1 MNRPGRS
8 NALILFVFL
17 VLSTI
22 VYAYDFL
29 TDAGD
34 SVGYGKYLGEN
45 ITAQNQSLM
54 ILTGTTGYVPGTAS
68 NDGGYGQSV
77 SESTG
82 AENDGASGA
91 SITAGVS
98 GDGTMLSDVPVNL
111 MDIKGIKNM
120 NLAGNLTDYN
130 ILTTE
135 YYNIDSKTYI
145 SKNELNGEYLA
156 GKDMSIDMSENGYQ
170 VLIYHTHASEAFAD
184 SDGSIE
190 DTIVGTGE
198 YLAELLNKRYG
209 INVYHDTTVYD
220 MAGGTLD
227 RSLAYDYAREGVK
240 KILEEHPEISVVIDL
255 HRDGVADDVHLVTEV
270 NGKPTA
276 RIMFLNGI
284 SRTREQGNLD
294 YLKNTY
300 IEDNLAFSLQ
310 LFLTAKANYG
320 DYMRKLMVKS
330 YRYNLDLRGRSLLVE
345 AGAQTNTCEEA
356 KNAMEPLAAVLYK
369 VLSGE

>member
-1 MNRPGRS
+1 M
-8 NALILFVFL
+8 
-17 VLSTI
+17 
-22 VYAYDFL
+22 
-29 TDAGD
+29 
-34 SVGYGKYLGEN
+34 
-45 ITAQNQSLM
+45 
-54 ILTGTTGYVPGTAS
+54 
-68 NDGGYGQSV
+68 
-77 SESTG
+77 
-82 AENDGASGA
+82 
-91 SITAGVS
+91 
-98 GDGTMLSDVPVNL
+98 
-111 MDIKGIKNM
+111 
-120 NLAGNLTDYN
+120 
-130 ILTTE
+130 
-135 YYNIDSKTYI
+135 
-145 SKNELNGEYLA
+145 
-156 GKDMSIDMSENGYQ
+156 
-170 VLIYHTHASEAFAD
+170 
-184 SDGSIE
+184 
-190 DTIVGTGE
+190 
-198 YLAELLNKRYG
+198 NKRYG